1 MIIYA
6 SSSTFGTRGAPL
18 MVDKR
23 EKQQKGG
30 GRRGGRVFFFFFF
43 FLSSPADQQNNVV
56 ESSPQYVQD
65 GKVLQ
70 EDTVLVVMA
79 IIVMYQG
86 CPRKGSSK
94 ILYFPQRLLVMA
106 IVMYQSLLSE
116 RSFALLNNSVSSK
129 ISTKR

>member
-30 GRRGGRVFFFFFF
+30 GGRRGGRGFFFF
-43 FLSSPADQQNNVV
+43 SSPADQQNNVV